1 MGAAPLLDD
10 EADDAEHTG
19 RRGSDQQS
27 PDVQVQAQ
35 VRSLPQVQ
43 VQVPVPAV
51 SYPQGPRITIRPRAD
66 PMESGRGSRASGE
79 VRVDRGPA
87 YIADAAPL
95 PPPLPSRFA
104 TGQDGAYNTI
114 VELPPGSGMALEPRF
129 RALSPAGRAEQQMP
143 QGGDPPREQTPE
155 GDEVQEEEEEDE
167 DEEAQEGTD
176 DSDGGDAQVEGSFP
190 PPPSRPAVQLF
201 TQVVRLQPA
210 EPYGNLHEYS
220 AGYPPGQ
227 QQAGSEEGQ
236 QLEEADGGEGA
247 SGSYDDGILDGEG
260 SGGESG
266 QQEQHPPPPPPP
278 MSRYPQQPYNYQY
291 QQQRPHE
298 EDAV

>member
-1 MGAAPLLDD
+1 MGATPLLPDD
-10 EADDAEHTG
+10 EDDAEHTG
-19 RRGSDQQS
+19 GRRGSEQQS

-35 VRSLPQVQ
+35 VRSVPQ

-66 PMESGRGSRASGE
+66 PTESGRGSRASGE

-87 YIADAAPL
+87 YLAAP

-104 TGQDGAYNTI
+104 PAHDGAYTTI
-114 VELPPGSGMALEPRF
+114 AELPPAAGMPLEPRF
-129 RALSPAGRAEQQMP
+129 RALSPAAAEQQMP
-143 QGGDPPREQTPE
+143 EGGDPPRNQTPE

-167 DEEAQEGTD
+167 EAQEGSD
-176 DSDGGDAQVEGSFP
+176 ESDGGDAQVEGSFP
-190 PPPSRPAVQLF
+190 PPPPRPAVQLF
-201 TQVVRLQPA
+201 SHVVRLQPA

-220 AGYPPGQ
+220 DGYPPGGQ
-227 QQAGSEEGQ
+227 QQQQEAGSEEEQ
-236 QLEEADGGEGA
+236 QMEDADGGEGA

-260 SGGESG
+260 SGGEPG

-278 MSRYPQQPYNYQY
+278 MSRYQQQQQPYNYQY
-291 QQQRPHE
+291 QQQRAHE